1 MARSASDTMPDIF
14 TNGPRASQSRR
25 LVRRSRAR
33 LHSGF
38 PALGERLVRRSP
50 LPILLLDAVIVVF
63 AAVSGPLE
71 PFALQNRI
79 DLLTRTSRWPS
90 PLRRGCSPGRP
101 AAGASSTLRAMGE
114 IIEFPSNGGADQG
127 YLAVPASGSGPGVV
141 VIQEWWGLVDHIKDV
156 CDRFAEA
163 GFVALAPDLYHGRST
178 TEPDEAAKAMMALRM
193 EQAARDMSG
202 AVDEVQRRSSG
213 NAVGVIGFCMG
224 GGLALVLATQRP
236 DAVKAVVPCY
246 GLIPWPDARPDYSA
260 LSARVQGHYAENDE
274 YFSPENAHQLADE
287 LARSRQGG
295 RHRRPSGL
303 RACVLQRHETRG
315 AQPRRVPP
323 PVGQRHRV
331 LSGHVDVT
339 APRVAGGD
347 GKGTGQVRIDVS
359 SIA

>member
-1 MARSASDTMPDIF
+1 
-14 TNGPRASQSRR
+14 
-25 LVRRSRAR
+25 
-33 LHSGF
+33 
-38 PALGERLVRRSP
+38 
-50 LPILLLDAVIVVF
+50 
-63 AAVSGPLE
+63 
-71 PFALQNRI
+71 
-79 DLLTRTSRWPS
+79 
-90 PLRRGCSPGRP
+90 
-101 AAGASSTLRAMGE
+101 MGE

-246 GLIPWPDARPDYSA
+246 GLIPWPDPRPDYSA

-287 LARSRQGG
+287 LRGLGKEVDIVVHPASEHAFFNDTRPEVHNPDESRLLWDSAIEFF
-295 RHRRPSGL
+295 RDTL
-303 RACVLQRHETRG
+303 T
-315 AQPRRVPP
+315 
-323 PVGQRHRV
+323 
-331 LSGHVDVT
+331 
-339 APRVAGGD
+339 
-347 GKGTGQVRIDVS
+347 
-359 SIA
+359 